1 MGRGEGGGMY
11 SNYRDIIRE
20 GRRMYSN
27 YRDIIILLNII
38 TILFYLIYSRGG
50 RRGCWTGEDVCA
62 AESVTSKEWSLHE
75 SLLVIIGIILP
86 RC

>member
-1 MGRGEGGGMY
+1 MGRGEGGEIY
-11 SNYRDIIRE
+11 SNDRDII
-20 GRRMYSN
+20 
-27 YRDIIILLNII
+27 LHK
-38 TILFYLIYSRGG
+38 YLVYSRGG